1 MIHAGEEAE
10 KFKTLTLDFMSEESD
25 PDDDGSMAVHQ
36 PQWRSNSKE
45 LNTHFY
51 FGVQSNNYLLYF
63 LCRAD

>member
-1 MIHAGEEAE
+1 MIHAGEETK

-45 LNTHFY
+45 LNTLFY
-51 FGVQSNNYLLYF
+51 FSGTV
-63 LCRAD
+63 